1 MTCVWITRSEPGAG
15 RLERA
20 LNEAGFQSVNAPVLT
35 TEVVRGIAPSEE
47 FDVTV
52 FLSEHA
58 VKYAIEGKW
67 RSAAPVV
74 AVGPT
79 TGDALRSAG
88 LQPVHPGQ
96 ASSEGVFELFEQ
108 QYSDVQSVLIVAGA
122 GGREDLAK
130 WLKDKGVRVRTWITY
145 RRILLRPFVDIGG
158 CDAVVVSSAE
168 VLSRIAELCFEY
180 ANIDEDQLSVL
191 VPSDRVAEV
200 AVSLGFRRIFNCDGA
215 DPQAVVATLI
225 DQAL

>member
-1 MTCVWITRSEPGAG
+1 MNCVWITRSEPGAG

-20 LNEAGFQSVNAPVLT
+20 LTEAGFRSINAPVLT
-35 TEVVRGIAPSEE
+35 TEVVRDAAPSEE

-58 VKYAIEGKW
+58 VRYAIEGKW
-67 RSAAPVV
+67 RSIGPVV
-74 AVGPT
+74 AIGPT
-79 TGDALRSAG
+79 TAEALRSVG
-88 LQPVHPGQ
+88 LQPAHAGH
-96 ASSEGVFELFEQ
+96 ASSEGVFELLEQ
-108 QYSDVQSVLIVAGA
+108 QYSKVDSALIVAGA
-122 GGREDLAK
+122 DGREDLAK
-130 WLKDKGVRVRTWITY
+130 WLTDKGVRVRTWITY
-145 RRILLRPFVDIGG
+145 RRVLLRPVVDIGA
-158 CDAVVVSSAE
+158 CDVVVVSSAE
-168 VLSRIAELCFEY
+168 ALSRIAELCFEC
-180 ANIDEDQLSVL
+180 ANSDGGQLSVL